1 MAAFSAGKLPNLQL
15 LQPMSNEAAVLDPNA
30 PVTTTNPNPTPSQ
43 ESWANGWVKPDGSLD
58 HSRFDKAPDDF
69 KGLRKDVER
78 YKTFDE
84 YLKGQKERESLLGKK
99 GLVEPL
105 PADAT
110 KEQVAERSA
119 LLRKINQ
126 APEDAKGYGLAK
138 PEGVDDKLWDQAY
151 ADQIAAV
158 AHKHGLP
165 PAALKELAQVELT
178 YVQQQQKAQ
187 ADADKA
193 FYDGQDKLIRDGLT
207 KDGLDFGKGKE
218 LAERAGRKWGVDPAS
233 PLMKNATV
241 FMLLTRLAKA
251 QSEDELIKGELET
264 MGINGAM
271 TAEQAD
277 KAANDIM
284 RNKEN
289 PLYDAFKNRD
299 HVDHDA
305 AVKKWNGYNKIVA
318 AAQRK

>member
-1 MAAFSAGKLPNLQL
+1 MP
-15 LQPMSNEAAVLDPNA
+15 EATIADPNT
-30 PVTTTNPNPTPSQ
+30 PNPNPTPSP
-43 ESWANGWVKPDGSLD
+43 ESWSKGWVKDDGTLD

-69 KGLRKDVER
+69 KGLKKDVER

-105 PADAT
+105 AADAT
-110 KEQVAERSA
+110 KEQIAERSA

-126 APEDAKGYGLAK
+126 APEDAKGYGLTR
-138 PEGVDDKLWDQAY
+138 PEGLTDAQWDQKY
-151 ADQIAAV
+151 ADTIAGI

-165 PAALKELAQVELT
+165 PSALKELAAAEVAYGLE
-178 YVQQQQKAQ
+178 QQNAAKTQET
-187 ADADKA
+187 A
-193 FYDGQDKLIRDGLT
+193 FYEAQDKLIRDGLT

-218 LAERAGRKWGVDPAS
+218 LAEKAGRRWGVDPAS

-251 QSEDELIKGELET
+251 TSEDELIKGELDSL
-264 MGINGAM
+264 GIRGGM
-271 TAEQAD
+271 TAEEAD

-289 PLYDAFKNRD
+289 PLYEAFKSRD

-305 AVKKWNGYNKIVA
+305 AVKKWNGYNKLVA
-318 AAQRK
+318 AAQKR